1 MRTSNISKVLYF
13 WLKQPPCMSN
23 IVTVYHITSDDKP
36 VFSAGFSHSGFSHR
50 LASDVEAF
58 EINRDLAQNFEYSTP
73 FYEYGQ
79 IVDNSPGC
87 NSKSSLSLTSLTK

>member
-1 MRTSNISKVLYF
+1 
-13 WLKQPPCMSN
+13 MSN

-58 EINRDLAQNFEYSTP
+58 EINRDLAQNFEYSTTDQVFMNMVRLWTTVLVATVKVFWP
-73 FYEYGQ
+73 
-79 IVDNSPGC
+79 
-87 NSKSSLSLTSLTK
+87 